1 MQIFNGIFAILLIL
15 MNILVPSPKNVE
27 NVFSPP
33 PSTGNSMVTVSL
45 IYGNSA
51 TIPSLFQVHENLLH
65 HSSTWMN
72 HDHLKFDE
80 KKERAVV
87 FDNYF

>member
-1 MQIFNGIFAILLIL
+1 M
-15 MNILVPSPKNVE
+15 PSPKNVE

-33 PSTGNSMVTVSL
+33 L

-72 HDHLKFDE
+72 NDHLKFDE